1 MKKNIFILLVG
12 LLSCQLVV
20 FAQTG
25 QENRIDIEIESDT
38 TIVVRDLFG
47 ADCKLYGDKILSA
60 EDKTKILSSADS
72 LHTDTKH
79 YTVYGGD
86 GQWFSKRIKKLN
98 PDNSQYIFK
107 DSDRGVCIK
116 FSYSDMA
123 DNPTIIRF
131 YGAIHNNVLTERTN
145 STNGIKYWGADGWL
159 PNKNQ
164 IYSVNVIKKSPNCE
178 SNDTSTPVQASVN
191 SNENKSDITSGNN
204 ETIIQEIKD
213 LCFSLR
219 DEIYSE
225 LGWAIAG
232 LFILF
237 FIFIV
242 IFIMSINKLDKKI
255 KKLKPDEN
263 QSQRG
268 SEDINVDKIKQAVI
282 SKIKSAELSQ
292 KISNEDIYSIV
303 NKSDIQLYIQSVIAG
318 KVEDYLRNKVNI
330 PTPSNVGGIVQQTQI
345 GQPKLRTTKVEY
357 LADQNSFIIS
367 ENPTYEIFEI
377 YSVNGEFYY
386 TIIDDST
393 LRRNLLSVIDAY
405 TKCIEHRLDS
415 LTPATVEVLKDG
427 RLIKNG
433 DMYVIDTNCKLQVS
447 LK

>member
-1 MKKNIFILLVG
+1 MKKNILILLVG
-12 LLSCQLVV
+12 LLSCQLDV

-25 QENRIDIEIESDT
+25 QENSIVVKIETDT
-38 TIVVRDLFG
+38 TIVVRDLYG
-47 ADCKLYGDKILSA
+47 TDCKLYGDIILSA
-60 EDKTKILSSADS
+60 EDKIKNLSSADS
-72 LHTDTKH
+72 LHTKTEQ
-79 YTVYGGD
+79 YSVYGGNGNLFD
-86 GQWFSKRIKKLN
+86 KRMKQLN
-98 PDNSQYIFK
+98 PNNSQYIFR
-107 DSDRGVCIK
+107 DENRGVYIK

-123 DNPTIIRF
+123 DSPMIIRF
-131 YGAIHNNVLTERTN
+131 YGAIHNNVLTERIN
-145 STNGIKYWGADGWL
+145 SNKKKYWGADGWI

-178 SNDTSTPVQASVN
+178 SNDTSSPVQASVN

-204 ETIIQEIKD
+204 ETIIQDIKD

-232 LFILF
+232 LIILF
-237 FIFIV
+237 FIFIM
-242 IFIMSINKLDKKI
+242 IFIMSINKIDKKI

-263 QSQRG
+263 QSQQR

-282 SKIKSAELSQ
+282 SKIKSSELSQ

-303 NKSDIQLYIQSVIAG
+303 NRADIQLYIQSVIAG

-330 PTPSNVGGIVQQTQI
+330 PTPSNIGGIVQQTQI
-345 GQPKLRTTKVEY
+345 RQSELRTTKVEY

-405 TKCIEHRLDS
+405 TKCIEHRLAS